1 MNRVTKKDVEFYVDR
16 CNNRLLTLGTDIELH
31 VQAAYGDY
39 RIIDTNHNDIG
50 KRGTL
55 RNMYD
60 QLYMLSNVLN
70 SMKAGE

>member
-1 MNRVTKKDVEFYVDR
+1 MNRVTKKDVYFYLDI
-16 CNNRLLTLGTDIELH
+16 CNNRLRELNADFELH
-31 VQAAYGDY
+31 VQSAYSDY
-39 RIIDTNHNDIG
+39 RIVDTNHNDIG

-70 SMKAGE
+70 SMKASE

>member
-1 MNRVTKKDVEFYVDR
+1 MNRISRKAVDFYLED
-16 CNNRLLTLGTDIELH
+16 CNSQLRALGADMQLH
-31 VQAAYGDY
+31 VESSYGDY
-39 RIIDTNHNDIG
+39 RIVDSRYNCIG

-70 SMKAGE
+70 SMKASE

>member
-1 MNRVTKKDVEFYVDR
+1 MNRVTKNDVHFYLAL
-16 CNNRLLTLGTDIELH
+16 CNKHLHNLNADIQLH
-31 VQAAYGDY
+31 VNSAYGDY
-39 RIIDTNHNDIG
+39 RIVDTNHNDIS

-70 SMKAGE
+70 SMKASE

>member
-1 MNRVTKKDVEFYVDR
+1 MNRVTKKDVDFYLDI
-16 CNNRLLTLGTDIELH
+16 CNKRLHALGADFELH
-31 VQAAYGDY
+31 VQSAYGDY
-39 RIIDTNHNDIG
+39 RIVDTNHNDIG

-70 SMKAGE
+70 SMKASE

>member
-1 MNRVTKKDVEFYVDR
+1 MNRVTKKDVYFYLNI
-16 CNNRLLTLGTDIELH
+16 CNKELCALGADIQLH
-31 VQAAYGDY
+31 VQSAYGDY

-70 SMKAGE
+70 SMKASE

>member
-1 MNRVTKKDVEFYVDR
+1 MNRVTKKDVYFYLDV
-16 CNNRLLTLGTDIELH
+16 CNNRLRELNAGIQLH
-31 VQAAYGDY
+31 VSSAYGDY

-60 QLYMLSNVLN
+60 QLYTLSNVLN